1 MGSASRTALE
11 AAKTVLAT
19 LPIRSERVG
28 DEVLAASRSIQ
39 GSAQLR
45 SLLVDPGISPED
57 KGRLV
62 GRVFARLDASAVSL
76 LAAMSA
82 ERWSTPDEF
91 VAGVEEI
98 GIRALVVAA
107 PAGTSIDREIFA
119 FQTALRSD
127 SQLEL
132 AVGSKLG
139 SPDAK
144 AALVERLLFGAS
156 AATRILVS
164 HLVRQPRG
172 RRIGEALRSAAAIAA
187 DQAGLGI
194 ATVRTATP
202 LTTAQLTRLEGTLSA
217 RYGRKLSINQVI
229 DGTLIGGVRISI
241 GDDVIDGSVATR
253 LSDLRLQLVG

>member
-1 MGSASRTALE
+1 MGSASRSALA

-28 DEVLAASRSIQ
+28 DEVLAAARSIQ

-45 SLLVDPGISPED
+45 SLLADPGISPED

-62 GRVFARLDASAVSL
+62 GRAFARLDASAVSL
-76 LAAMSA
+76 IAAMSA
-82 ERWSTPDEF
+82 ERWSSPDEF
-91 VAGVEEI
+91 VEGVEEI
-98 GIRALVVAA
+98 GIRALAVSA
-107 PAGTSIDREIFA
+107 PAETSIDREIFA
-119 FQTALRSD
+119 FETALRSD
-127 SQLEL
+127 SELEL
-132 AVGSKLG
+132 AVSSKLG
-139 SPDAK
+139 SPEAK
-144 AALVERLLFGAS
+144 ADLVERLLTGAS
-156 AATRILVS
+156 VQTRILIG

-172 RRIGEALRSAAAIAA
+172 RRMGEALRAASATVA

-202 LTTAQLTRLEGTLSA
+202 LTAAQLTRLESTLSA